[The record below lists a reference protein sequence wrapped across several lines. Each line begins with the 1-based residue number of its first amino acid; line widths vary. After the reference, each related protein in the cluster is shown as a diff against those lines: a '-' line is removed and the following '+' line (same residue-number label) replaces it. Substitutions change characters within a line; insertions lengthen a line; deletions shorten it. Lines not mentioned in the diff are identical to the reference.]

1 MTCSEINYLGHTIS
15 LYMLCLLSRYAKT
28 KPCYWTPCKDT
39 TLHFTPKFLLKSIY
53 YSIFNSHLIYACQ
66 IWDQRNNSEKLHQ
79 LSKLLDK
86 ALHIIHFLSPQSPL
100 DHIYHNENVPKLRD
114 FISLQNTLLINKG
127 LFR

>member
-15 LYMLCLLSRYAKT
+15 LYMLCLLSRYANKLNHAIGLLAKIRHYT
-28 KPCYWTPCKDT
+28 SPQSSYLRVFT
-39 TLHFTPKFLLKSIY
+39 T
-53 YSIFNSHLIYACQ
+53 IFNSHLIYACQ